1 MEGEKILSP
10 TGNTDILPTV
20 LSILGQ
26 EIPPHIEG
34 RILEESFKGSDNEI
48 ISEMEVY
55 EASLSTELGT
65 YSQEITVSSVGQSR
79 YVDEGKSWLKK

>member
-1 MEGEKILSP
+1 M
-10 TGNTDILPTV
+10 
-20 LSILGQ
+20 
-26 EIPPHIEG
+26 
-34 RILEESFKGSDNEI
+34 EESFKGSDNAI